1 MNRTARFLLLQKP
14 NILAKRCN
22 TSNNILDNI
31 KDGVKQ
37 TIDAVND
44 TAQKISQTTVKISSQ
59 GIEIKNPAIQK
70 MEHDDKK
77 APREGRQE
85 IKHEK
90 ELKAASKTAHDI
102 DEIDRLLSEK
112 KNTF

>member
-1 MNRTARFLLLQKP
+1 MNRFPRFLLLQKS
-14 NILAKRCN
+14 NVFAARGN
-22 TSNNILDNI
+22 TSNTILDNI

-44 TAQKISQTTVKISSQ
+44 TAKHLSQTTVKLSSQ
-59 GIEIKNPAIQK
+59 GIEIKNPAMEK
-70 MEHDDKK
+70 MKKDDKE
-77 APREGRQE
+77 APREVHRE
-85 IKHEK
+85 IKHEQ

-102 DEIDRLLSEK
+102 DEIDRLLNEK